1 MVRLKRRWDENFPNK
16 SHVSKQNLRDNA
28 KRFKKELENT
38 GIFEQENEE
47 MNNVQDN
54 KNKWANVMN
63 LLKIE
68 ECERKK
74 GRGFMKRMK
83 GAWDK
88 LYANNQISAQTLR
101 DSALRFRK
109 DKLLL
114 NLIEVRNEEHT
125 DGELESIEVRDEE
138 PDIREPVVD
147 VGENKG
153 IDENVEY
160 VVNAEK

>member
-74 GRGFMKRMK
+74 GR
-83 GAWDK
+83 
-88 LYANNQISAQTLR
+88 
-101 DSALRFRK
+101 
-109 DKLLL
+109 
-114 NLIEVRNEEHT
+114 
-125 DGELESIEVRDEE
+125 
-138 PDIREPVVD
+138 
-147 VGENKG
+147 
-153 IDENVEY
+153 
-160 VVNAEK
+160 